1 MNMNLE
7 LGHNVVYTP
16 PVKALVWY
24 QIEAEVTSLA
34 PLKGTLALVKV
45 DHGAVVK
52 TVYSSPLENKVDR
65 RSSADQ
71 VNAFMAAATEAYMK
85 TEFVPK
91 TVPTAPPTTDD
102 ETLDALVSQL
112 TLNSKADGSL
122 VILLRPKAQIATS
135 NV

>member
-1 MNMNLE
+1 MNLE

-52 TVYSSPLENKVDR
+52 TVYSSPLETE
-65 RSSADQ
+65 AQ

-85 TEFVPK
+85 TEYVPK
-91 TVPTAPPTTDD
+91 VPPTAPPTTDD
-102 ETLDALVSQL
+102 EKLDALVSQL
-112 TLNSKADGSL
+112 TLYNKADGSL
-122 VILLRPKAQIATS
+122 VILLRQKVPVPTPNA
-135 NV
+135 